1 MFGATFYPNEWV
13 DTLDEFKTKFEKML
27 DENEATKVEW
37 EALDPYQK
45 LKCLVFSDIY
55 SIGNMDRGFLYKD
68 FRFRIESLDI
78 KHLYNLAVYVGI
90 DVNGEYITID
100 DEVSSNVA
108 VLHMIM
114 VRWHEWKR
122 AVAKYRY
129 MSTKVCE
136 YARSEY
142 PFIDELDYD
151 PFYYENP

>member
-13 DTLDEFKTKFEKML
+13 DTLDEFKMKFEKML
-27 DENEATKVEW
+27 NENEAAKVEW

-55 SIGNMDRGFLYKD
+55 SIGNTDRGFLYKD
-68 FRFRIESLDI
+68 FRFRIEALDI
-78 KHLYNLAVYVGI
+78 KHLYNLASYVGI

-151 PFYYENP
+151 PFYYEY

>member
-27 DENEATKVEW
+27 EENEAAKVEW

-55 SIGNMDRGFLYKD
+55 YIGNMDRGFLYKD
-68 FRFRIESLDI
+68 FRFRIEALDI
-78 KHLYNLAVYVGI
+78 KHLYNLAAYVGI

>member
-13 DTLDEFKTKFEKML
+13 DTLDEFKTKFEKIL
-27 DENEATKVEW
+27 DENKAAKVEW

-55 SIGNMDRGFLYKD
+55 SIGNTDRGFLYKD
-68 FRFRIESLDI
+68 FRFRIEALDI
-78 KHLYNLAVYVGI
+78 KYLYNLAAYVGI

-151 PFYYENP
+151 PFYYEY

>member
-1 MFGATFYPNEWV
+1 MFGASFYPNEWV

-27 DENEATKVEW
+27 DENEAAKVEW

-55 SIGNMDRGFLYKD
+55 SVGNMDRGFLYKD
-68 FRFRIESLDI
+68 FRFRIEALDI

-151 PFYYENP
+151 PFYYEY

>member
-27 DENEATKVEW
+27 DENEAAKVEW

-55 SIGNMDRGFLYKD
+55 SIGNMDIGFLYKD
-68 FRFRIESLDI
+68 FRFRIEALDI

-90 DVNGEYITID
+90 DVDGEYITIE

-151 PFYYENP
+151 PFYYEY